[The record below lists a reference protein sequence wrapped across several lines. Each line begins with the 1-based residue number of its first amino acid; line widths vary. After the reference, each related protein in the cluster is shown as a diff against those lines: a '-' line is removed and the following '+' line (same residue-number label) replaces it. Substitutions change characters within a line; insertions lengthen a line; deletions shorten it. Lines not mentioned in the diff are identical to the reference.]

1 MGSCTNL
8 VWVSTSIKYYSF
20 FTIHYSLLKP
30 NSMPK
35 LLSLIILSFFVL
47 NTFAQNTFTFGTN
60 VTPQGVTFE
69 VDSKGFVI
77 GGKHVLP
84 VMGEIHYARV
94 PAKDWRREIQKMK
107 AGGITIVATYVFWI
121 HHEPEEGHWNWSG
134 NMNLREFL
142 EVCKSEQMPVVLRIG
157 PFCHGEVYQGGF
169 PDWVVQR
176 HVSNPN
182 EYKVRSMAKGFIKEV
197 ERLYYNIF
205 GQVNGLLWKD
215 GGPVVGVQIE
225 NECRGPWSYYMTLK
239 DIAVKVGFD
248 VPFMTRTG
256 WPKLNGKEEF
266 GKLLPLYGDYAD
278 GFWDRK
284 LSDMPGE
291 YAKAFIFKDNRMSGA
306 IATETFSADELKET
320 ENSKLVYPYLTC
332 ELGGGMMPS
341 YHRRINISGNE
352 AMPLAICKLGS
363 GSNLPGYYMY
373 HGGTNPYNPVHT
385 MAETQKTAVTN
396 YNDMPYMTYDFQCP
410 LGEMGQPN
418 DIAFHQTRF
427 LHQFLAD
434 WGEELSQMDVD
445 TISEHYAR
453 RGCFEF
459 YNDYVRMH
467 NESGRAYVRPV
478 NMPFLGHSITADAQ
492 PFCKV
497 GDTIY
502 FIPIKDMKPTITI
515 DGKKRA
521 LKTSPSGD
529 KRGAFIL
536 LPLEK
541 ALRAYKIDGELH
553 FAQHEGGILYKDGDR
568 IVEEYWHET
577 DDRVEVSKV
586 READAPREI
595 VMGRQK
601 VAAMPED
608 ADFDHAAVY
617 TISIDSALAAYADS
631 AFIRIDYAADCARV
645 YADGKLVQDNF
656 WNGKPML
663 VRVSDLVGKKVE
675 LRILPLR
682 KDAPIY
688 LQKEQKAI
696 LEASES
702 ALLTLTKVSVIMR
715 TTIPVSM

>member
-1 MGSCTNL
+1 
-8 VWVSTSIKYYSF
+8 
-20 FTIHYSLLKP
+20 
-30 NSMPK
+30 MPK
-35 LLSLIILSFFVL
+35 LLSLIILSFFAL
-47 NTFAQNTFTFGTN
+47 NTLAQNTFTFGTN
-60 VTPQGVTFE
+60 VNPQEVTFE

-94 PAKDWRREIQKMK
+94 PAKDWRREIRKMK

-121 HHEPEEGHWNWSG
+121 HHESEEGHWNWAG

-176 HVSNPN
+176 HVSNPK

-239 DIAVKVGFD
+239 DIAVKAGFD

-284 LSDMPGE
+284 LTDMPGE

-320 ENSKLVYPYLTC
+320 ENSKLTYPYLTC

-373 HGGTNPYNPVHT
+373 HGGTNPYNLAHT

-434 WGEELSQMDVD
+434 WGEELSQMSVD
-445 TISEHYAR
+445 TLSEHYAR

-478 NMPFLGHSITADAQ
+478 DMQFLGHTITATAQ

-497 GDTIY
+497 GETIY
-502 FIPIKDMKPTITI
+502 FIPIKGMKPTITV

-521 LKTSPSGD
+521 LKASP
-529 KRGAFIL
+529 
-536 LPLEK
+536 
-541 ALRAYKIDGELH
+541 
-553 FAQHEGGILYKDGDR
+553 
-568 IVEEYWHET
+568 
-577 DDRVEVSKV
+577 
-586 READAPREI
+586 
-595 VMGRQK
+595 
-601 VAAMPED
+601 
-608 ADFDHAAVY
+608 
-617 TISIDSALAAYADS
+617 
-631 AFIRIDYAADCARV
+631 
-645 YADGKLVQDNF
+645 
-656 WNGKPML
+656 
-663 VRVSDLVGKKVE
+663 
-675 LRILPLR
+675 
-682 KDAPIY
+682 
-688 LQKEQKAI
+688 
-696 LEASES
+696 
-702 ALLTLTKVSVIMR
+702 
-715 TTIPVSM
+715 

>member
-1 MGSCTNL
+1 
-8 VWVSTSIKYYSF
+8 
-20 FTIHYSLLKP
+20 
-30 NSMPK
+30 MPK
-35 LLSLIILSFFVL
+35 LLSFLILFFLSQAVV
-47 NTFAQNTFTFGTN
+47 AQNTFTFGTSVN
-60 VTPQGVTFE
+60 PQGTTFE
-69 VDSKGFVI
+69 VDSKGFVV

-94 PAKDWRREIQKMK
+94 PAKDWRREIRKMK
-107 AGGITIVATYVFWI
+107 AGGITILATYVFWI
-121 HHEPEEGHWNWSG
+121 HHEPEEGHWNWAG

-142 EVCKSEQMPVVLRIG
+142 EVCKSENMPVVLRIG

-176 HVSNPN
+176 HVSNPK
-182 EYKVRSMAKGFIKEV
+182 EYKVRSQAKGFIKEV

-239 DIAVKVGFD
+239 DIAVKAGFD

-256 WPKLNGKEEF
+256 WPKLNGQEEF

-291 YAKAFIFKDNRMSGA
+291 YAKAFVFKNNRMSGA

-320 ENSKLVYPYLTC
+320 VNNKLTYPYLTC

-341 YHRRINISGNE
+341 YHRRINMSGNE

-373 HGGTNPYNPVHT
+373 HGGTNPYTPAHT

-396 YNDMPYMTYDFQCP
+396 YNDMPYITYDFQCP

-434 WGEELSQMDVD
+434 WGEELSQMKVD
-445 TISEHYAR
+445 TLSEHYSR

-459 YNDYVRMH
+459 HNDYVRMH
-467 NESGRAYVRPV
+467 NESGKSYVRPV
-478 NMPFLGHSITADAQ
+478 GMQFLGHSITADAQ
-492 PFCKV
+492 PFCKI
-497 GDTIY
+497 DNTIY
-502 FIPIKDMKPTITI
+502 FIPIKGMKPTITI
-515 DGKKRA
+515 DGKRSTMSSKSRIGSLA
-521 LKTSPSGD
+521 TGEGGG
-529 KRGAFIL
+529 RGQLSFIL
-536 LPLEK
+536 LSPDK
-541 ALRAYKIDGELH
+541 AKRAYKIDNELH
-553 FAQHEGGILYKDGDR
+553 FAKHEGGILYKDGDR

-577 DDRVEVSKV
+577 DDKVEVRKV
-586 READAPREI
+586 READSPRDI
-595 VMGRQK
+595 VMGKQK

-608 ADFDHAAVY
+608 CDFDKAAVY
-617 TISIDSALAAYADS
+617 VIDIDSALASHADS
-631 AFIRIDYAADCARV
+631 AFLKIDYAADCARV

-663 VRVSDLVGKKVE
+663 VRVSDLVGKHVE

-696 LEASES
+696 LEASEN
-702 ALLTLTKVSVIMR
+702 ALLTLTKVSIVKR
-715 TTIPVSM
+715 TTTPFPG

>member
-1 MGSCTNL
+1 
-8 VWVSTSIKYYSF
+8 
-20 FTIHYSLLKP
+20 
-30 NSMPK
+30 MPK
-35 LLSLIILSFFVL
+35 LLSLIILSFFAL
-47 NTFAQNTFTFGTN
+47 NTLAQNTFTFGTN
-60 VTPQGVTFE
+60 VNPQGVTFE

-121 HHEPEEGHWNWSG
+121 HHEPEEGHWNWAG

-142 EVCKSEQMPVVLRIG
+142 EVCKSERMPVVLRIG

-176 HVSNPN
+176 HVSNPK
-182 EYKVRSMAKGFIKEV
+182 EYKVRSQAKGFIKEV

-239 DIAVKVGFD
+239 DIAVKAGFD

-284 LSDMPGE
+284 LTDMPGE

-320 ENSKLVYPYLTC
+320 ENSKLTYPYLTC

-373 HGGTNPYNPVHT
+373 HGGTNPYNLAHT

-478 NMPFLGHSITADAQ
+478 DMPFLGHTITADAQ

-502 FIPIKDMKPTITI
+502 FIPVKGMKPTITI

-536 LPLEK
+536 LPLEQ
-541 ALRAYKIDGELH
+541 ALLAYKIDGELH

-568 IVEEYWHET
+568 IVEEYWHPT
-577 DDRVEVSKV
+577 DDRVEVNKV

-608 ADFDHAAVY
+608 ADFDRAAVY
-617 TISIDSALAAYADS
+617 TLDIDSALAAHADS
-631 AFIRIDYAADCARV
+631 AFLRIDYAADCARV

-696 LEASES
+696 LEASENS
-702 ALLTLTKVSVIMR
+702 LLTLTKVSVVMR
-715 TTIPVSM
+715 TTTIPFPHNHRNGLKAN

>member
-1 MGSCTNL
+1 
-8 VWVSTSIKYYSF
+8 
-20 FTIHYSLLKP
+20 
-30 NSMPK
+30 MPK
-35 LLSLIILSFFVL
+35 LLLLLFLLLSLLSH
-47 NTFAQNTFTFGTN
+47 AQGTFTFGTSVN
-60 VTPQGVTFE
+60 PQGVTFE

-77 GGKHVLP
+77 GGKRVLP
-84 VMGEIHYARV
+84 VMGEIHYSRV
-94 PAKDWRREIQKMK
+94 PAKDWRREIRKMK
-107 AGGITIVATYVFWI
+107 AGGITIVSTYVFWI
-121 HHEPEEGHWNWSG
+121 HHEPEEGHWNWAG

-142 EVCKSEQMPVVLRIG
+142 EVCKSEGMPVVLRIG

-169 PDWVVQR
+169 PDWVVKR
-176 HVSNPN
+176 HVSNPK
-182 EYKVRSMAKGFIKEV
+182 EYKVRSLACGFMKET

-215 GGPVVGVQIE
+215 GGPIVGVQIE
-225 NECRGPWSYYMTLK
+225 NECRGPWAYYMALR
-239 DIAVKVGFD
+239 DIAVKAGFD

-284 LSDMPGE
+284 LTDMPGD
-291 YAKAFIFKDNRMSGA
+291 YPKAFIFKDSRLSTV
-306 IATETFSADELKET
+306 IATETFSADELKEGNAG
-320 ENSKLVYPYLTC
+320 NSTLTYPYLTC

-341 YHRRINISGNE
+341 YHRRINMSGNE

-373 HGGTNPYNPVHT
+373 HGGTNPYNPDHT

-410 LGEMGQPN
+410 LGEMGQPGTS
-418 DIAFHQTRF
+418 FHQTRL
-427 LHQFLAD
+427 LHQFIAD

-445 TISEHYAR
+445 SISEHYAR

-459 YNDYVRMH
+459 YNDYVRMR
-467 NESGRAYVRPV
+467 NEDGSSYVRPV
-478 NMPFLGHSITADAQ
+478 GMPFCGHTITADAQ
-492 PFCKV
+492 PFCRI
-497 GDTIY
+497 GNTLY
-502 FIPIKDMKPTITI
+502 LIPVKDVKPSVTI
-515 DGKKRA
+515 DGKKRMLTPKKP
-521 LKTSPSGD
+521 LKVGD
-529 KRGAFIL
+529 IECVL
-536 LPLEK
+536 LSLEK
-541 ALRAYKIDGELH
+541 ARRAYKIDNALH
-553 FAQHEGGILYKDGDR
+553 YAQHEGGILYKDGDR

-577 DDRVEVSKV
+577 NDRVEVSKIQD
-586 READAPREI
+586 AAAPREI
-595 VMGRQK
+595 TKGRQK

-608 ADFDHAAVY
+608 SDFDKAAIYIIGV
-617 TISIDSALAAYADS
+617 DSTLAAQADS
-631 AFIRIDYAADCARV
+631 AFLCIDYAADCSRV
-645 YADGKLVQDNF
+645 YADGQLIEDNF

-696 LEASES
+696 LDAAESSLLSLYGVRVVTRNSE
-702 ALLTLTKVSVIMR
+702 
-715 TTIPVSM
+715 

>member
-1 MGSCTNL
+1 
-8 VWVSTSIKYYSF
+8 
-20 FTIHYSLLKP
+20 
-30 NSMPK
+30 MPK
-35 LLSLIILSFFVL
+35 LLSLLILFFLSQVVV
-47 NTFAQNTFTFGTN
+47 AQNTFTFGTN
-60 VTPQGVTFE
+60 VNPHGVTFE

-94 PAKDWRREIQKMK
+94 PAKDWHREIRKMK
-107 AGGITIVATYVFWI
+107 AGGITILATYVFWI
-121 HHEPEEGHWNWSG
+121 HHEPEEGHWNWAG

-142 EVCKSEQMPVVLRIG
+142 EVCKSENMPVVLRIG

-169 PDWVVQR
+169 PDWVVQC
-176 HVSNPN
+176 HVSNPK
-182 EYKVRSMAKGFIKEV
+182 EYKVRSQAKGFIKEV

-239 DIAVKVGFD
+239 DIAVKAGFD

-284 LSDMPGE
+284 LTDMPGE
-291 YAKAFIFKDNRMSGA
+291 YAKAFVFKDNRMSGA
-306 IATETFSADELKET
+306 IATETFSAEELKET
-320 ENSKLVYPYLTC
+320 VNSKLTYPYLTC

-341 YHRRINISGNE
+341 YHRRINMSGNE

-373 HGGTNPYNPVHT
+373 HGGTNPYNPAHT

-434 WGEELSQMDVD
+434 WGEELSQMSVD
-445 TISEHYAR
+445 TLSEHYAR

-459 YNDYVRMH
+459 HNDYVRMH
-467 NESGRAYVRPV
+467 NESGKAYVRPV
-478 NMPFLGHSITADAQ
+478 GMQFLAHTITADAQ
-492 PFCKV
+492 PFCKI
-497 GDTIY
+497 GNTIY
-502 FIPIKDMKPTITI
+502 FIPIKGIKPTITV
-515 DGKKRA
+515 DGKKSIMSSKSRIGS
-521 LKTSPSGD
+521 LPTGEGGG
-529 KRGAFIL
+529 RGQIGFIL
-536 LPLEK
+536 LSPDK
-541 ALRAYKIDGELH
+541 AKRAYKIDNELH
-553 FAQHEGGILYKDGDR
+553 FAKHEGGILYKDGYR

-577 DDRVEVSKV
+577 DDKVEVRKV
-586 READAPREI
+586 READSPRDI
-595 VMGRQK
+595 VMGKQK

-608 ADFDHAAVY
+608 CDFDKAAVY
-617 TISIDSALAAYADS
+617 VIDIDSALASHADS
-631 AFIRIDYAADCARV
+631 AFLKIDYAADCARV

-663 VRVSDLVGKKVE
+663 VRVSDLVGKHVE

-696 LEASES
+696 LEASEN
-702 ALLTLTKVSVIMR
+702 ALLTLTKVSVIKR
-715 TTIPVSM
+715 TTTPFAD

>member
-1 MGSCTNL
+1 MHKL
-8 VWVSTSIKYYSF
+8 ISIIFLLLISQ
-20 FTIHYSLLKP
+20 ISL
-30 NSMPK
+30 
-35 LLSLIILSFFVL
+35 
-47 NTFAQNTFTFGTN
+47 AQKTFTFGTN
-60 VTPQGVTFE
+60 VNPEGVKFE

-94 PAKDWRREIQKMK
+94 PAKDWRREIRKMK
-107 AGGITIVATYVFWI
+107 AGGITIAATYVFWI
-121 HHEPEEGHWNWSG
+121 HHEPEEGHWNWAG

-142 EVCKSEQMPVVLRIG
+142 EVCKSENMPVVLRIG

-169 PDWVVQR
+169 PDWVVER
-176 HVSNPN
+176 HVSNPK
-182 EYKVRSMAKGFIKEV
+182 EYKVRSMAKGFMKEV
-197 ERLYYNIF
+197 EHLYYNIF

-215 GGPVVGVQIE
+215 GGPIVGVQIE
-225 NECRGPWSYYMTLK
+225 NECRGPWAYYMALK

-256 WPKLNGKEEF
+256 WPKLNGNEEF

-284 LSDMPGE
+284 LTDMPGD
-291 YAKAFIFKDNRMSGA
+291 YPKAFVFKDNRMSKV
-306 IATETFSADELKET
+306 IATETFSADELKEGKPEDNALT
-320 ENSKLVYPYLTC
+320 YPYLTC

-341 YHRRINISGNE
+341 YHRRINMSGNE
-352 AMPLAICKLGS
+352 ALPLAICKLGS

-373 HGGTNPYNPVHT
+373 HGGTNPYNPAHT

-418 DIAFHQTRF
+418 AAAFHQTRL

-445 TISEHYAR
+445 TLSEHYAR

-459 YNDYVRMH
+459 YNDYVRIR
-467 NESGRAYVRPV
+467 NEEGRCYVRSV
-478 NMPFLGHSITADAQ
+478 EMPFCGHTITADAQ
-492 PFCKV
+492 PFCKI
-497 GDTIY
+497 DNTLY
-502 FIPIKDMKPTITI
+502 LIPIKDMKPSVIV
-515 DGKKRA
+515 DGKKRMLNA
-521 LKTSPSGD
+521 KKPLAVGD
-529 KRGAFIL
+529 IHIVL
-536 LPLEK
+536 LPVEK
-541 ALRAYKIDGELH
+541 ANRAYKIDDELH
-553 FAQHEGGILYKDGDR
+553 YAQHDGILYKDGDR
-568 IVEEYWHET
+568 IVEEYWQTT
-577 DDRVEVSKV
+577 DDRVEVNKIQD
-586 READAPREI
+586 AAAPREI
-595 VMGRQK
+595 PKGKQK

-608 ADFDHAAVY
+608 SDFDKSAIY
-617 TISIDSALAAYADS
+617 IICIDTTLTAQADS
-631 AFIRIDYAADCARV
+631 AFLEINYEGDCARV
-645 YADGKLVQDNF
+645 YADGRLVEDNF

-688 LQKEQKAI
+688 LQKEQKAK
-696 LEASES
+696 LEVSEKF
-702 ALLTLTKVSVIMR
+702 LLSLSGVKVRKVVIE
-715 TTIPVSM
+715 

>member
-1 MGSCTNL
+1 
-8 VWVSTSIKYYSF
+8 
-20 FTIHYSLLKP
+20 
-30 NSMPK
+30 MPK
-35 LLSLIILSFFVL
+35 LLSLIILSFFAL
-47 NTFAQNTFTFGTN
+47 NTFAQKTFTFGTN
-60 VTPQGVTFE
+60 VNPQGVTFE

-121 HHEPEEGHWNWSG
+121 HHEPEEGHWNWAG

-142 EVCKSEQMPVVLRIG
+142 EVCKSENMPVVLRIG

-176 HVSNPN
+176 HVSNPT

-225 NECRGPWSYYMTLK
+225 NECRGPWNYYMTLK
-239 DIAVKVGFD
+239 DIAVKAGFD

-284 LSDMPGE
+284 LTDMPGE
-291 YAKAFIFKDNRMSGA
+291 YSKAFVFKDNRMSGA

-320 ENSKLVYPYLTC
+320 ENSKLTYPYLTC

-373 HGGTNPYNPVHT
+373 HGGTNPYNPAHT

-445 TISEHYAR
+445 TLSEHYAR

-467 NESGRAYVRPV
+467 NESGRVYVRPV
-478 NMPFLGHSITADAQ
+478 GMQFLGHTITADAQ

-502 FIPIKDMKPTITI
+502 FIPVKGMKPTITI

-536 LPLEK
+536 LSPQQ

-553 FAQHEGGILYKDGDR
+553 FAQHEGGILYKDGDK
-568 IVEEYWHET
+568 IVEEYWREM
-577 DDRVEVSKV
+577 DDRVEVNKV

-595 VMGRQK
+595 VMGKQK

-608 ADFDHAAVY
+608 GDFDKAAVY
-617 TISIDSALAAYADS
+617 EMNIDSSFVSCADS

-696 LEASES
+696 LEASENF
-702 ALLTLTKVSVIMR
+702 LLTLTKVSVVMR
-715 TTIPVSM
+715 TTTIHFPHNHRNGLKAN